1 MSQLEWRGVFPALTS
16 KFKADGSFDWEA
28 MSSHLEFQLDAGV
41 HGIVILGSLGEN
53 GTMDQAEKAEVVRF
67 FASAERRGRPLI
79 VTLAERSTKR
89 ACEFAAVCEGSGA
102 QGLMVLPPMGYQGSR
117 RETLSYL
124 GAISE
129 ASSLPIMLYNNPI
142 AYGTDITP
150 ADFAELAD
158 NPSFQAI
165 KESSGDTRRITE
177 IQRLTGD
184 RYAIFCGIDD
194 LAFECLALGAV
205 GWIAGLV
212 CAFPRETVRIYELM
226 REGKWREARA
236 IYDWFLPLLALDT
249 GPFFIHQIKLVE
261 EMVGVGSA
269 RVRPPR
275 RQLPELRIAEIQA
288 IVNRAL
294 ESRPK
299 L

>member
-1 MSQLEWRGVFPALTS
+1 MSQVEWRGVFPALTT
-16 KFKADGSFDWEA
+16 KFSADGSFDWEA

-53 GTMDQAEKAEVVRF
+53 STMDKSEKAEVVRF

-79 VTLAERSTKR
+79 VTLAERSTRR
-89 ACEFAAVCEGSGA
+89 ACEFAESCEKAGA
-102 QGLMVLPPMGYQGSR
+102 HGLMVLPPMGYQGDK
-117 RETLSYL
+117 RETLAYL
-124 GAISE
+124 RAVAD

-142 AYGTDITP
+142 AYGTDLTP
-150 ADFAELAD
+150 ADFADLAD
-158 NPSFQAI
+158 NPCFQAI

-184 RYAIFCGIDD
+184 RYAIYCGIDD
-194 LAFECLALGAV
+194 LAFECLSLGAV

-212 CAFPRETVRIYELM
+212 VAFPHETVRIFELM
-226 REGKWREARA
+226 QMGKWREARA

-261 EMVGVGSA
+261 ELVGVGNA
-269 RVRPPR
+269 RLRPPR
-275 RQLPELRIAEIQA
+275 LQLPDARIAEIKG
-288 IVNRAL
+288 IVDRAL
-294 ESRPK
+294 ESRPA